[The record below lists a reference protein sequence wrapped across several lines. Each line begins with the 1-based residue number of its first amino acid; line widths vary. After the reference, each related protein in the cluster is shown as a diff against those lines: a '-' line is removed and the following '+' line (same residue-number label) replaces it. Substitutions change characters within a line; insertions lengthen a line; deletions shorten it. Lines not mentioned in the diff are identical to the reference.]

1 MHLRP
6 LLAGIGLA
14 LVVALPCLA
23 RAGSVSGKLAIDT
36 TALGEAPVQSRGF
49 LDRIPN
55 PLTPVKRFDP
65 MPFMIV
71 VLEGAGDAAPNQP
84 MQVRYDIIGESF
96 ERPVLPVL
104 INTDVEVRNTGRGA
118 PVLVAPGNPALL
130 PAEPLNPGAS
140 RTFKTAAAAAGSV
153 ILLRDQQSP
162 HLVGR
167 VVVLP
172 HRFFATVDAAG
183 KFELP
188 DVPAGRWTVRVWY
201 RDGWLERTDE
211 TIDVGKG
218 KIAVEPR
225 IPAKLEIEK
234 ADK

>member
-14 LVVALPCLA
+14 LAAALPSLA
-23 RAGSVSGKLAIDT
+23 HAGSVAGKLAIDT
-36 TALGEAPVQSRGF
+36 ASLGETPAQSRGF
-49 LDRIPN
+49 LDPIPN

-65 MPFMIV
+65 TAYMIV
-71 VLEGAGDAAPNQP
+71 VLEGAADAVPNQP
-84 MQVRYDIIGESF
+84 MTVRYDIIGESF

-104 INTDVEVRNTGRGA
+104 INTDVEVRNAGRGA
-118 PVLVAPGNPALL
+118 PILVAPAKPDLL

-140 RTFKTAAAAAGSV
+140 RTFKTGAEGGV

-172 HRFFATVDAAG
+172 HRLFAVVDATG

-188 DVPAGRWTVRVWY
+188 DVPAGRFTVRVWY
-201 RDGWLERTDE
+201 RDGWLDRTDE

-218 KIAVEPR
+218 KITVDPR
-225 IPAKLEIEK
+225 IPAKLAIKK